1 MLHEI
6 APPLPKRPLHK
17 HLVYVLIYGHPLIPI
32 IYSPDIPVTVPS
44 VLQGGVEFLV
54 TLFVLCVD
62 VMSGYTSLAP
72 VPEVSRALRFPQA
85 VASLIKTHGDAN
97 SVRFDTYSLGLII

>member
-1 MLHEI
+1 M
-6 APPLPKRPLHK
+6 APLPKGPLHK
-17 HLVYVLIYGHPLIPI
+17 HLVYIFIYGHPLIPYTI
-32 IYSPDIPVTVPS
+32 ICSPDIPVTVPS

-72 VPEVSRALRFPQA
+72 VPEASRALRFPQA

>member
-1 MLHEI
+1 MV
-6 APPLPKRPLHK
+6 PPFPKGLLYK
-17 HLVYVLIYGHPLIPI
+17 HLVYLLIYGHPLIPCTI
-32 IYSPDIPVTVPS
+32 ICSPDNPVTVPF

-72 VPEVSRALRFPQA
+72 VPEASRALRFPQA
-85 VASLIKTHGDAN
+85 VASLIKTYGDAN